1 MRKTSEKK
9 DEAPAETPSCSLP
22 PYDPLKP
29 IGEAAGVTS
38 VSAERAGGSNLSCAC
53 VRTGLDLLVPKTGFF
68 CKACKRFFCGGKPA
82 EINHCKTLKH
92 YENLQVHTH
101 THREQSCGRRYDSF
115 STRRKRL
122 RIIRPLTLEHSVTN
136 QCLFLLFFF
145 SEAQCQFQ
153 SKLLPLLQK
162 YLQTSTTEGN

>member
-1 MRKTSEKK
+1 MRKTCEKK
-9 DEAPAETPSCSLP
+9 DEAPAEPPSCPLP

-29 IGEAAGVTS
+29 IGETAN
-38 VSAERAGGSNLSCAC
+38 RCLSPPLVCVQRRQNAKILC

-101 THREQSCGRRYDSF
+101 THTGNTAPQMVQEEIE
-115 STRRKRL
+115 KN
-122 RIIRPLTLEHSVTN
+122 LTFDLGE
-136 QCLFLLFFF
+136 
-145 SEAQCQFQ
+145 
-153 SKLLPLLQK
+153 
-162 YLQTSTTEGN
+162 